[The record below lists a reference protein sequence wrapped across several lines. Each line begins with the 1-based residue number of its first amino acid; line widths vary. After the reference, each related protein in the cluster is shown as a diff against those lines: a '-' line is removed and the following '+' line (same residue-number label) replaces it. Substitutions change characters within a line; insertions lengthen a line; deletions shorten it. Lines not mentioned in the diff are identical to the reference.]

1 MKMQTQVKTLC
12 FALCLSLP
20 VILTVTGVTGC
31 AGNRY
36 ERSTGEYIDDK
47 ALTGRVKGA
56 LNDNEEYKFSGVD
69 VKSFRGTVQ
78 LSGWVN
84 TSDQKK
90 KAGQIAQNVQGVKNV
105 ENSVLVKAM

>member
-1 MKMQTQVKTLC
+1 V
-12 FALCLSLP
+12 
-20 VILTVTGVTGC
+20 VGGVTGC

-47 ALTGRVKGA
+47 ALTGRVKSA
-56 LNDNEEYKFSGVD
+56 LGDSHEYKFSGVD

-78 LSGWVN
+78 LGGFVD

-90 KAGQIAQNVQGVKNV
+90 KAGQIAQNVQGVKGV
-105 ENSVLVKAM
+105 ENNLIVKAM